1 MRLDI
6 FNKREITLSKSQ
18 LTELV
23 ESIVDYV
30 EGNKLHKL
38 TVEEQQDSFT
48 CTIYNL
54 YIKKYLKEKINVE
67 KEKRILDLEIRRLQ
81 KKLNNLELIED

>member
-1 MRLDI
+1 MRLEI
-6 FNKREITLSKSQ
+6 FNNREITLSKSQ
-18 LTELV
+18 LKEIV
-23 ESIVDYV
+23 ESIIDYV
-30 EGNKLHKL
+30 EGNGLHRQ

-54 YIKKYLKEKINVE
+54 YIKNWLQEKINVE

>member
-1 MRLDI
+1 MRLEI
-6 FNKREITLSKSQ
+6 FNNREITLSKSQ
-18 LTELV
+18 LKEIV
-23 ESIVDYV
+23 ESIIDYV
-30 EGNKLHKL
+30 EGNGLHRK
-38 TVEEQQDSFT
+38 TAEEQQDYFT

-54 YIKKYLKEKINVE
+54 FIKKYLKEKINVE